1 MILKLNFKITAI
13 QSYYEGIS
21 ICINLP
27 THLKCAN
34 YAKFNQNCILQTFY
48 RLKLP
53 GLGSEPDGEA
63 LFFFVQPCGYDTS
76 FSDSVSQKSHPAV
89 LP

>member
-1 MILKLNFKITAI
+1 MTAI
-13 QSYYEGIS
+13 QSYYEGI
-21 ICINLP
+21 CIFINFP
-27 THLKCAN
+27 THLKCVK
-34 YAKFNQNCILQTFY
+34 YAKFNQNILQTY
-48 RLKLP
+48 YPLKLP

-76 FSDSVSQKSHPAV
+76 FSDSVSQIPHPAV